1 MKKIVCLCLV
11 AIMLMSA
18 LVSCN
23 DASNVDDVV
32 STNNATT
39 EDITELVT
47 EEITEDDSAIKE
59 YDLSKFAIVYDELYN
74 LKIATDFRDKIES
87 ELNVSLKV
95 RKASKSNE
103 SELEF
108 VVGNT
113 PREVSSLCFD
123 MDNPKYLTA
132 KGIVCNGGKI
142 QMLGIDSATVNAS
155 VEYLLK
161 NNVNK
166 DTLVVSVPEQGECL
180 EVITHESIDIP
191 VKADESYVRFVTN
204 NILDQAYTPSWDRLL
219 GLVGAY
225 VYLDADIYTLQEVGK
240 KWHSEY
246 KLTERMEWLGYALVT
261 DNEKVACPIYYR
273 TDRFGLVEGGYGT
286 FDTSKLAETTEKNY
300 AWACLEEKATGKKL
314 IVVSTHL
321 IANGANATAETKA
334 NRNEHRDECARQLLA
349 LVSELQNKY
358 GNAPALVA
366 GDFNSRATTNTYSI
380 MSGVMNS
387 ARDNCEKKVNMN
399 YNTENSLGKLP
410 KQTDECI
417 DHVFY
422 SKSGITAK
430 HFETVV
436 SPYTYVYA
444 DHVPALLDFELN

>member
-1 MKKIVCLCLV
+1 MKRIISLCLV
-11 AIMLMSA
+11 AIMLVSMLA
-18 LVSCN
+18 SCN
-23 DASNVDDVV
+23 NDGNMDDTAVTDDV
-32 STNNATT
+32 TT
-39 EDITELVT
+39 ELTTDAATEEVT
-47 EEITEDDSAIKE
+47 EAPAIEE
-59 YDLSKFAIVYDELYN
+59 YDLSKFVVVYDELYS
-74 LKIATDFRDKIES
+74 LKIATDLRDEIKEEFGVNLSI
-87 ELNVSLKV
+87 K
-95 RKASKSNE
+95 KASKSNE
-103 SELEF
+103 SEFEII
-108 VVGNT
+108 VGNA

-123 MDNPKYLTA
+123 MNDTKYLTA
-132 KGIVCNGGKI
+132 KGIVCDNGKI
-142 QMLGIDSATVNAS
+142 QVLGIDPATVKAS
-155 VEYLLK
+155 TKILIENYIK
-161 NNVNK
+161 K
-166 DTLVVSVPEQGECL
+166 DTLVVSVPQKGEMI
-180 EVITHESIDIP
+180 EAITNESIDIP

-225 VYLDADIYTLQEVGK
+225 VYLNADIYTLQEVGE
-240 KWHSEY
+240 KWHSTY

-261 DNEKVACPIYYR
+261 DNEKVACPIYYK
-273 TDRFGLVEGGYGT
+273 TERFGLVEGGYGT
-286 FDTSKLAETTEKNY
+286 FDTSKLAETTKKNY
-300 AWACLEEKATGKKL
+300 AWACLEEKSTGKKL

-380 MSGVMNS
+380 MSGGMSS

-410 KQTDECI
+410 KQTGECI

-444 DHVPALLDFELN
+444 DHVPALLDFVLN

>member
-1 MKKIVCLCLV
+1 MKRIVSICLI
-11 AIMLMSA
+11 AIMLISA
-18 LVSCN
+18 LASCN
-23 DASNVDDVV
+23 DTNKVDDTV
-32 STNNATT
+32 STDNVTT

-47 EEITEDDSAIKE
+47 EEVTKAEAAMKE
-59 YDLSKFAIVYDELYN
+59 YDLSKFVIVYDELYN
-74 LKIATDFRDKIES
+74 LKIATDFRDKIKS
-87 ELNVSLKV
+87 ELNVTLSVK
-95 RKASKSNE
+95 KASKSNA

-113 PREVSSLCFD
+113 PREVSSFCFD

-132 KGIVCNGGKI
+132 KGIVCDGGKI
-142 QMLGIDSATVNAS
+142 QILGIDGATVNAS

-161 NNVNK
+161 NNLNK
-166 DTLVVSVPEQGECL
+166 DTLVVSVPEKGECL

-240 KWHSEY
+240 KWHSDY

-261 DNEKVACPIYYR
+261 DNENVACPIYYK
-273 TDRFGLVEGGYGT
+273 TERFELVEGGYGT
-286 FDTSKLAETTEKNY
+286 FDTSKLSETAKRNY
-300 AWACLEEKATGKKL
+300 AWACLKEKETGKKL
-314 IVVSTHL
+314 IVISTHL
-321 IANGANATAETKA
+321 IANGANATDEIRA
-334 NRNEHRDECARQLLA
+334 NRNEHRDECARQLLE

-380 MSGVMNS
+380 MSGGMNS

-444 DHVPALLDFELN
+444 DHVPVLLDFELN

>member
-1 MKKIVCLCLV
+1 MKKIISLCLL
-11 AIMLMSA
+11 AIMFVSVLA
-18 LVSCN
+18 SCN
-23 DASNVDDVV
+23 DVNNTDDTV
-32 STNNATT
+32 ST
-39 EDITELVT
+39 DLITT
-47 EEITEDDSAIKE
+47 EEITTEPVTEAPVVMKE
-59 YDLSKFAIVYDELYN
+59 YDLTKFTIIYDEVYS
-74 LKIATDFRDKIES
+74 LKLATDLRTKFKE
-87 ELNVSLKV
+87 ELGIDIPLK
-95 RKASKSNE
+95 KGNSTKE
-103 SELEF
+103 YEYELII
-108 VVGNT
+108 GNT

-123 MDNPKYLTA
+123 VENPKYLTA
-132 KGIVCNGGKI
+132 KGIVCDNGKV
-142 QMLGIDSATVNAS
+142 QLLGIDKKTLDAS
-155 VEYLLK
+155 IDYFFNNIIIKGSNIISLPEKGEDIVE
-161 NNVNK
+161 
-166 DTLVVSVPEQGECL
+166 
-180 EVITHESIDIP
+180 ITHESISIP
-191 VKADESYVRFVTN
+191 KRKDDSSIRFVTN
-204 NILDQAYTPSWDRLL
+204 NILDQAYTPSWDRLM
-219 GLVGAY
+219 GLVSAY
-225 VYLDADIYTLQEVGK
+225 VYLDADIYTLQEVGD
-240 KWHSEY
+240 KWHSTY

-444 DHVPALLDFELN
+444 DHVPALLDFVLN